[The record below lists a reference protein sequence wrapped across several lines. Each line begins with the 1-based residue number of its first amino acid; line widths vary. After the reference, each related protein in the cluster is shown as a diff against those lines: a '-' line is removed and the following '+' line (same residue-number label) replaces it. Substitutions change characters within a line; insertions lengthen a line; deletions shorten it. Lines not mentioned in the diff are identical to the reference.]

1 MRCTFYPPKRCIPL
15 NVQGP
20 MAHCT
25 CARTQLLTCSAHPTL
40 HARRDGPKYIFDDFR
55 EAYAWL
61 RHNTH
66 PDAKVA
72 SWWVWACWGACMLR
86 AKVRVRTQCG

>member
-1 MRCTFYPPKRCIPL
+1 MRACSTHASLQWCAPLAPSCGHAPLLHHHPIVFLSSPGCTPPTHTAPPDDPGR
-15 NVQGP
+15 NGQ
-20 MAHCT
+20 
-25 CARTQLLTCSAHPTL
+25 
-40 HARRDGPKYIFDDFR
+40 KYVFDDFR

-72 SWWVWACWGACMLR
+72 SW
-86 AKVRVRTQCG
+86 